1 MRDYAHP
8 DIGRRLA
15 QDLDH
20 ARREYDRTKVRFDVI
35 MREVPS
41 GIPHPD
47 GTLRLQQAGKES
59 RRALELYTK
68 AVDRYSNFLLHGTIP
83 EDLEP

>member
-1 MRDYAHP
+1 MRDYAHQ

-15 QDLDH
+15 QDLDD
-20 ARREYDRTKVRFDVI
+20 ARHEYDRAKVRFDAI
-35 MREVPS
+35 MREVPC
-41 GIPHPD
+41 GLPHPD
-47 GTLRLQQAGKES
+47 GSLRLQQAGRES

-68 AVDRYSNFLLHGTIP
+68 AVDRYSNFLLHGAIP